1 MIVQKINMH
10 ISTEERGWKAF
21 KMDSAV
27 WEAEKRCKPLQKS
40 LKFLSH
46 AKIVNFTR
54 LKYEVWKVA
63 IFDIISTNELETDRF
78 RRQYDEMERYLT
90 YYGTFFE
97 NSRRY
102 TNYYSRLDMIW
113 RLATVES
120 IRLYRL

>member
-90 YYGTFFE
+90 ILRNFFWE
-97 NSRRY
+97 FKEVHKLLFQTGY
-102 TNYYSRLDMIW
+102 DMKTGYCGVNQTI
-113 RLATVES
+113 
-120 IRLYRL
+120 